1 MTTSGTPQWSSRTA
15 FVLAAVGCAVGLGN
29 IWLFPY
35 TAGAN
40 GGGAFVLVYLGA
52 VVVLALPVLM
62 AELMIG
68 RRGAAAPP
76 AAIAAVAAESGH
88 SRNWRWMGI
97 LLGGIGAI
105 LALAFYAVVGGW
117 TMAYVFK
124 MATGQ
129 LQQIDAA
136 QSKVIFDQ
144 LNSEPGSLL
153 PWFTAF
159 FAATIFISARGVQSG
174 IEKAVKFMMPAL
186 FLMLVAM
193 VIYAASV
200 GDFSRAVRF
209 LFNPD
214 FSKIDS
220 QVVLRAFGQAFFTVS
235 VGITNMMA
243 YGAYLQRDTR
253 LPRVSAVIVGADTL
267 VALLAGLAIFPII
280 FQYGLEPGAGEG
292 LVFMTLPIAF
302 GQVPG
307 GLVFGTVFFVLLL
320 FAALTSSI
328 GMLEPPVSWLRDT
341 TNLKRLSAAL
351 LAGSIAFVLGLLAA
365 LSFSVLSDFQ
375 PLGGI
380 ALFENMRFFEVFIYL
395 VTSVLMPFGGLV
407 LTVFAGWLIKKQFS
421 RDELFEGRDSFLY
434 RAWLIIVRFVAPA
447 ILAFV
452 LFDVATG

>member
-1 MTTSGTPQWSSRTA
+1 MTTPGTPQWSSRMA
-15 FVLAAVGCAVGLGN
+15 FILAAVGCAVGLGN

-52 VVVLALPVLM
+52 VVLLALPVLM
-62 AELMIG
+62 VELMIG

-76 AAIAAVAAESGH
+76 AAIAAVADESGH

-97 LLGGIGAI
+97 LLGGVGAI
-105 LALAFYAVVGGW
+105 LALAFYCVVGGW

-124 MATGQ
+124 TAAGQ

-136 QSKVIFDQ
+136 QSEVIFNE

-153 PWFTAF
+153 PWVTAF
-159 FAATIFISARGVQSG
+159 FAATIFISARGVHAG
-174 IEKAVKFMMPAL
+174 IERAVKFMMPAL

-200 GDFSRAVRF
+200 GDFSRAVGF
-209 LFNPD
+209 LFTPD

-243 YGAYLQRDTR
+243 YGAYLQRDAR
-253 LPRVSAVIVGADTL
+253 LPQASAVIVGADTV

-280 FQYGLEPGAGEG
+280 FQYGLEPTAGEG

-328 GMLEPPVSWLRDT
+328 GMLEPPVAWLMDAMKLR
-341 TNLKRLSAAL
+341 RHSAAL
-351 LAGSIAFVLGLLAA
+351 LAGSIAFALGLLAA
-365 LSFSVLSDFQ
+365 LSFSVLSEFQ

-380 ALFENMRFFEVFIYL
+380 AMFENMRFFEMFIYL

-407 LTVFAGWLIKKQFS
+407 LTVFAGWLMKKQFS
-421 RDELFEGRDSFLY
+421 RDELFEGRDSLLY

-452 LFDVATG
+452 LFDVATA